1 MNRRSAGKAM
11 LPPKVND
18 GHILISG
25 VYCQSSQH
33 EMNDGFFPSFEVSTP
48 WRGRVLR
55 KSALRSKSSRAW
67 RGNPTTQDVLLS
79 SVSPQALRH
88 IVYSWKDPS
97 TVSLETM
104 ALTHKYVRIARLDA
118 GAKLIII
125 LRSSR
130 EKSRGKVRKIKT
142 IVYYYHVSRRRYVI
156 RIFETYFTLNKIWDP
171 YYEINENNVIRYEW
185 IMNRI

>member
-1 MNRRSAGKAM
+1 M
-11 LPPKVND
+11 LPSKEND
-18 GHILISG
+18 RDTLISR
-25 VYCQSSQH
+25 VYCQPSQH
-33 EMNDGFFPSFEVSTP
+33 ETNDGFFSSFEVSTP

-104 ALTHKYVRIARLDA
+104 ALMYKYVRIARLDA

-125 LRSSR
+125 LRSSS
-130 EKSRGKVRKIKT
+130 EKSRGKIRKIKM
-142 IVYYYHVSRRRYVI
+142 IIYYYHVSRWRYII
-156 RIFETYFTLNKIWDP
+156 RISETYFTFNNIWDL
-171 YYEINENNVIRYEW
+171 YCEINENNVIK
-185 IMNRI
+185 